1 MVICPVCGHANPP
14 GSRFCNACGG
24 RVSMEKAPKRT
35 VMVPAPGTQ
44 EQIVDV
50 PIVRPAP
57 PLVPAAEAELLPGSL
72 IGPGG
77 RYVLEH
83 AIGRGGFGQAYLVRD
98 QQLGRFCVAK
108 RQIPN
113 PEWSPRM
120 REQAYQNFRRE
131 AQLLSTLNTPGHPN
145 IPEIFE
151 YIPEIHCLV
160 MKYVEGR
167 DLTWVLAERGGKL
180 PLDEGLAIIRDVC
193 SALAY
198 MHSRSPEPVLHRDI
212 KPSNI
217 LIDSAARV
225 WVIDFGLSKATPVQ
239 AEVTD
244 SPHTQ
249 MAGTFGITPP
259 EQWRGEAVPQSDIY
273 ALCATLHMTITGH
286 QPDMERADMND
297 FMRGTKVPFPSARS
311 IDPTIPPLVDA
322 IITRGMAFD
331 PAKRPTAAQ
340 LLSALEMILTPK
352 ARADLQSP
360 DGTAIADEAAL
371 AHWVEAHWNQAAGW
385 LYGSLADQVTR
396 LWGKNRLAGD
406 IRTIVTN
413 NAADQHAGIDG
424 LLALLDPEGYG
435 AIAAQ
440 LTADRR
446 LIDFGQLGPEDR
458 REESLNLN
466 NTGRRYVRVEVQS
479 PRWVV
484 PSALNISLPPGHQ
497 QKLRLT
503 ADMRRATD
511 SGRMRDILLMRDRLG
526 AGFRIDVEAR
536 LSRWG
541 AMLQLIGG
549 PRRADW
555 ESGDVR
561 PLRQINN
568 AHLGGVW
575 ALDISH
581 DGRQIASGGWDQRVR
596 LWRTAN
602 GATEG
607 TLDDYGGNVLSVAYS
622 HDGRFLAVGGNA
634 DQIEIWAIRNRR
646 LVQSIRGHHGYQ
658 ESVRFS
664 SDGQLIITSSGDGR
678 ICFWR
683 ITDGSLVQ
691 EIQPQVRAQTMA
703 AHPDGRSLAL
713 GGADGTVQLW
723 GIREGAQ
730 IQALGGHSSSVNS
743 LDYGPSGGL
752 LVSGDGAGVVRL
764 WNLDTGRVRQEL
776 RGHQNAVRS
785 VAVHPDGQAVA
796 SGGVDGSI
804 RLWRVSDGALLQVLT
819 GQGSGVLR
827 VVFSA
832 TGDLLAS
839 GGSDGAIRLW
849 QPG

>member
-1 MVICPVCGHANPP
+1 MVICPACGHANPP
-14 GSRFCNACGG
+14 GSRFCNACGS
-24 RVSMEKAPKRT
+24 RVSFEKAPRHT
-35 VMVPAPGTQ
+35 VMVPMPGDL
-44 EQIVDV
+44 EQVV
-50 PIVRPAP
+50 STPVVRPLPSLA
-57 PLVPAAEAELLPGSL
+57 LMSDVELLPGSL
-72 IGPGG
+72 IGPSG

-113 PEWSPRM
+113 PEWSARM

-151 YIPEIHCLV
+151 YIPGIHCLV

-167 DLTWVLAERGGKL
+167 DLTWILAERGGKL
-180 PLDEGLAIIRDVC
+180 PLDEGLAIMRDVC

-217 LIDSAARV
+217 LIDSAGRV

-239 AEVTD
+239 AVVTD

-273 ALCATLHMTITGH
+273 ALCATLHMTITGY
-286 QPDMERADMND
+286 QPEMGRSDMSD
-297 FMRGTKVPFPSARS
+297 FMSGKKVPFPSARS
-311 IDPTIPPLVDA
+311 IEPTIPPLVDA
-322 IITRGMAFD
+322 IITRGMAFN
-331 PAKRPTAAQ
+331 PASRPTAAQ

-360 DGTAIADEAAL
+360 DGVAIADEAAL
-371 AHWVEAHWNQAAGW
+371 AHWTEAHWDQAAAW

-396 LWGKNRLAGD
+396 LWGKNHLAGD
-406 IRTIVTN
+406 IRTLVAN
-413 NAADQHAGIDG
+413 NAADQHAGIDD
-424 LLALLDPEGYG
+424 LLALLDPKGYG
-435 AIAAQ
+435 AIGAQ
-440 LTADRR
+440 LTTDRR
-446 LIDFGQLGPEDR
+446 LIDFGQLGPKDCH
-458 REESLNLN
+458 EESLHLSNA
-466 NTGRRYVRVEVQS
+466 GRRYVRVEIQA

-484 PSALNISLPPGHQ
+484 PSALNVSLPPGHQ

-503 ADMRRATD
+503 ADMRRATT
-511 SGRMRDILLMRDRLG
+511 SGRLRDVVLLRDRSG
-526 AGFRIDVEAR
+526 TAFRVDVEAR
-536 LSRWG
+536 LSHWG
-541 AMLQLIGG
+541 AMIQFIGG
-549 PRRADW
+549 SRRSNW
-555 ESGDVR
+555 ESGEVR
-561 PLRQINN
+561 ALRQFN
-568 AHLGGVW
+568 AHRGGVW

-596 LWRTAN
+596 LWRTSD
-602 GATEG
+602 GASEG
-607 TLDDYGGNVLSVAYS
+607 ALDDHGGNVLSVAYN
-622 HDGRFLAVGGNA
+622 HDGRFLAVAGNT
-634 DQIEIWAIRNRR
+634 DQIEIWTMRGRR
-646 LVQSIRGHHGYQ
+646 LMRSIRDQHGYQ

-664 SDGQLIITSSGDGR
+664 SDDQLIISSSGDGR

-683 ITDGSLVQ
+683 INDGSLVH
-691 EIQPQVRAQTMA
+691 EIQPQVRAQTIA
-703 AHPDGRSLAL
+703 VHPDGRSLAL
-713 GGADGTVQLW
+713 GCADGTVRLW
-723 GIREGAQ
+723 GIREGTQ
-730 IQALGGHSSSVNS
+730 IQALGGHNSGVNS

-752 LVSGDGAGVVRL
+752 LVSGDGVGVVRL
-764 WNLDTGRVRQEL
+764 WDLDTSRVRQEL

-785 VAVHPDGQAVA
+785 VAIHPDGQAVA

-827 VVFSA
+827 VVFSTA
-832 TGDLLAS
+832 GDLLAS